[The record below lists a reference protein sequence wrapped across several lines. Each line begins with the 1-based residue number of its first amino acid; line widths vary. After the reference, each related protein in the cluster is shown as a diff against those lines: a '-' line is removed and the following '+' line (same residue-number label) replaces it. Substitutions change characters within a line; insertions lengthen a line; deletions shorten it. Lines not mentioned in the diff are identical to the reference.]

1 MNEPRRRKFWGWGYE
16 DEGATEDEKASLAAF
31 YAERFGADKLDDVPP
46 PKEDEYD
53 LPKPRIKP
61 PATLEPICA
70 SDTHERLVHAYGK
83 SFADAARLLARDV
96 PHPPDVVAY
105 PASEDDV
112 AAILDW
118 ADGVGAAVI
127 LCLPFISSGVHQERR
142 PVRRHW

>member
-1 MNEPRRRKFWGWGYE
+1 M
-16 DEGATEDEKASLAAF
+16 
-31 YAERFGADKLDDVPP
+31 
-46 PKEDEYD
+46 
-53 LPKPRIKP
+53 PKPRIKP